1 MKKSII
7 LAALILITKTTF
19 APSTLPTLRELAE
32 EKSMWIGTAINADAL
47 QFDANYRALAG
58 EEFNVITPENVF
70 KFESLS
76 YAQGRYFWRN
86 ADALVSWAAENDLRI
101 RGHTLVWH
109 NQQPRWLRDLTNEEL
124 EAALEAHIKTVVG
137 RYKGQVQEWD
147 VVNEAVDDNGSL
159 RDTIWL
165 RAIGP
170 DYIAKAFY
178 WAHEADPDAILYY
191 NDYNGDSPGRK
202 ADAIYEL
209 VAGLVED
216 GVPIHGVGLQMHLNW
231 KERRQATTGDIR
243 QVMDR
248 LGRLGLRASV
258 TEMNVGIYNPQQP
271 YEAMLE
277 LQAEMY
283 AEVARACVEA
293 PNCNTLVVWGLSDQ
307 YAWVPSWRVPEDS
320 PLLFDEDFN
329 PKPAYFA
336 LAQVLST
343 ANAGEFTLALK

>member
-1 MKKSII
+1 MPVRYASAYQRICKGPSAIATGSI
-7 LAALILITKTTF
+7 F
-19 APSTLPTLRELAE
+19 
-32 EKSMWIGTAINADAL
+32 G
-47 QFDANYRALAG
+47 
-58 EEFNVITPENVF
+58 NV
-70 KFESLS
+70 S
-76 YAQGRYFWRN
+76 
-86 ADALVSWAAENDLRI
+86 
-101 RGHTLVWH
+101 
-109 NQQPRWLRDLTNEEL
+109 
-124 EAALEAHIKTVVG
+124 
-137 RYKGQVQEWD
+137 
-147 VVNEAVDDNGSL
+147 
-159 RDTIWL
+159 
-165 RAIGP
+165 AIGP

-231 KERRQATTGDIR
+231 KESRQATTGDIR

-343 ANAGEFTLALK
+343 ANAGEFALALK